1 MHPTLQT
8 VMTELGQKHTLSI
21 LREATPGIYLD
32 GLEHGEI
39 LLPGK
44 FKPEG
49 ALPGDSMEVFLHHDS
64 EDRLVA
70 TTQTPF
76 VTRGKVAGL
85 EVVGIRSGVGAFLD
99 WGLEKDLLLPLR
111 EQTRTVQRGEWVV
124 VIALLDEVSG
134 RLMASMRLHRHLHK
148 TEPTYPE
155 GHPVDLVVA
164 EETDLGYKC
173 AVNHIHWGLLYKNDL
188 TSALVPGDEVQGYIK
203 TLRPDG
209 KIDLTLDGSGYSR
222 IAPLAD
228 QILKAL
234 DVSGGTL
241 AVHDKSDPEVIRD
254 QFGASKKAFKQAIG
268 SLLKEG
274 KIRLTEAGVQRE
286 TTPRAASRSGPSG
299 KRQRR

>member
-1 MHPTLQT
+1 LAAI
-8 VMTELGQKHTLSI
+8 MTELGRKHTLSI
-21 LREATPGIYLD
+21 LREATPGLYLD

-44 FKPEG
+44 YKPEG
-49 ALPGDSMEVFLHHDS
+49 AAPGDMLEVFLHHDS

-76 VTRGKVAGL
+76 VTLGKVAGL

-111 EQTRTVQRGEWVV
+111 EQTRTVQKGEWVV
-124 VIALLDEVSG
+124 AMALLDEVSG

-148 TEPTYPE
+148 TEPAYKE
-155 GHPVDLVVA
+155 GEAVDLVVA

-173 AVNHIHWGLLYKNDL
+173 AVNHAHWGLLYK
-188 TSALVPGDEVQGYIK
+188 TEVGSPLVPGDEMQGYIK
-203 TLRPDG
+203 SVRPDG
-209 KIDLTLDGSGYSR
+209 KIDLSLDGSGYSR
-222 IAPLAD
+222 IAPLAG

-234 DVSGGTL
+234 EASEGPL
-241 AVHDKSDPEVIRD
+241 PFHDKSDPEGIRA
-254 QFGASKKAFKQAIG
+254 QFGASKKAFKQALG
-268 SLLKEG
+268 TLLKEG
-274 KIRLTEAGVQRE
+274 KISLTESGIQKA
-286 TTPRAASRSGPSG
+286 TAPRTGEAPPNPHRSGP

>member
-1 MHPTLQT
+1 
-8 VMTELGQKHTLSI
+8 MTELGIKHTLSI
-21 LREATPGIYLD
+21 LREATPGLYLD

-44 FKPEG
+44 YKPEG
-49 ALPGDSMEVFLHHDS
+49 ALPGDSVEVFLHHDS

-76 VTRGKVAGL
+76 VTRGRVAGL

-111 EQTRTVQRGEWVV
+111 EQTRTVQKGEWVV
-124 VIALLDEVSG
+124 VMALLDEISG

-148 TEPTYPE
+148 TEPTYAE

-188 TSALVPGDEVQGYIK
+188 ASPLVPGDEMQGYIK
-203 TLRPDG
+203 TLRQDG
-209 KIDLTLDGSGYSR
+209 KIDLTLDNSGYSR
-222 IAPLAD
+222 IAPLAG
-228 QILKAL
+228 QILKAM
-234 DVSGGTL
+234 DASGGTL

-274 KIRLTEAGVQRE
+274 KIRITESGIQRE
-286 TTPRAASRSGPSG
+286 TAPSPAVRSHPGA
-299 KRQRR
+299 KKQRR